1 MAERTFRSPG
11 FFDNEVDLSQRQQ
24 TPVGTPAGI
33 VGTAEKGP
41 AFVPVTVGSFAD
53 FKTKFGNMDP
63 NKFGPYAV
71 DEFLRNRNA
80 VTYIRVL
87 GCGAISGSSD
97 IETERVEGTRVGA
110 GFRMISTAAGAGV
123 RGGQTNTTQFIVANH
138 YVSASETVGMPIFT
152 DNDSFDETGVPTGLN
167 GAQILRAMIL
177 PAAGARVMVMDFDQ
191 NYTEANTAD
200 DLANMGPSLTA
211 GQLANCFKLVIS
223 SSAGTAFANDDNAA
237 GIKIYTASLD
247 PDNTNYISKVLNTNP
262 EDFSAY
268 KHVLYASFDVDAQL
282 ASVRTDASSN
292 PVAIVSGSAVTNPFV
307 YTYRRAYGMFNA
319 AFKTPTTP
327 NIISQPYGLKEY
339 DLFRVESLS
348 DGAYS
353 NNDIKVSI
361 KNVRASTDPNSE
373 FGTFTVQIRKFS
385 DTDLNPEVLEEYP
398 FLTLDK
404 SAPNYVASVIGDKR
418 AFFNFNA
425 EQDEEKRLVVTGK
438 YPNKSALVRII
449 ESSDL
454 ANNRIPKDALPFGFR
469 GPALLKSTYSNQDY
483 GTMDASRRLLTG
495 LLGVAN
501 GASLSGSIIPPVP
514 YRFKVTRGNLTGSSP
529 TYIGA
534 PGSQTI
540 TDGRFYWGVKFER
553 NTSALNANP
562 TEAPNKCISAF
573 AKFLGI
579 AEQKVLVSGSAL
591 DTFNNNK
598 FTLARVAL
606 NATVWSTVNGATTS
620 DLMKEA
626 SYIRNGVVNP
636 SAVGTDLALYTVND
650 NVASTN
656 RITMASAAASGSLT
670 FNRFANFNKFSMF
683 MYGGFD
689 GLNILDKNAARMN
702 DKSTSTA
709 AGGGAATAF
718 TSPGLSYNAAG
729 IGRKNSA
736 IIAYKT
742 AADILTDPFASNI
755 NILAIPGIRD
765 SLVTNHAAD
774 DVKEYS
780 MAFYVMDIPTYDDSG
795 NRLFGDTTTKP
806 SVRMTREQFETRA
819 IDNNYVGVY
828 FPDVIIEDPVGRHI
842 NSPSSIAALG
852 ALGYND
858 KVGYPWFAPAG
869 FNRGALDF
877 VRNVDV
883 RLTKG
888 DRDDLYDA
896 RINPIATFPRQ
907 GFVIFG
913 QKTLQFAKSALDR
926 VNVRRLMLELKR
938 LIVNVAE
945 GILFE
950 PNTPATRAKFI
961 AQSVP
966 LLALIQAQAGVES
979 FKVVMDSTNNS
990 AADIEQNRLNG
1001 KIIVVPTRAVEFI
1014 VIDFIITNSG
1024 VSFE

>member
-24 TPVGTPAGI
+24 SPVGTPAGI

-97 IETERVEGTRVGA
+97 IETERTEGTRVGA
-110 GFRMISTAAGAGV
+110 GFRMIPAQTITGRSGT
-123 RGGQTNTTQFIVANH
+123 TNTAQFIVANH
-138 YVSASETVGMPIFT
+138 YISASEIIGMPMFT
-152 DNDSFDETGVPTGLN
+152 DNDSFDETAVPAGLN

-177 PAAGARVMVMDFDQ
+177 PAAGARVMVMDYNQ
-191 NYTEANTAD
+191 SYTVANTAD
-200 DLANMGPSLTA
+200 DLANMGPSVTA

-223 SSAGTAFANDDNAA
+223 SSAGSSFANDDGAA

-292 PVAIVSGSAVTNPFV
+292 AVAILSGSDNTNTS
-307 YTYRRAYGMFNA
+307 TYKYRKAYGLFNA

-353 NNDIKVSI
+353 NSDLKVSV

-373 FGTFTVQIRKFS
+373 FGTFTLQVRKFS

-398 FLTLDK
+398 FLSLDR

-438 YPNKSALVRII
+438 YPNKSALVRIV

-454 ANNRIPKDALPFGFR
+454 ANDRIPKDALPFGAR
-469 GPALLKSTYSNQDY
+469 GPALLKSTISNNDSVAPTNKKLLS
-483 GTMDASRRLLTG
+483 GMVGVGAGHNLTG
-495 LLGVAN
+495 
-501 GASLSGSIIPPVP
+501 SILPPVP
-514 YRFKVTRGNLTGSSP
+514 YRFKVTRGNLDDSTP
-529 TYIGA
+529 TYIGE

-573 AKFLGI
+573 TKFLGL
-579 AEQKVLVSGSAL
+579 AQQQTLVSGSGL

-606 NATVWSTVNGATTS
+606 NATVWSTVNGTTTS

-626 SYIRNGVVNP
+626 TYIRNGVVNP

-650 NVASTN
+650 SVASAD
-656 RITMASAAASGSLT
+656 RLTMASAAASGSLT
-670 FNRFANFNKFSMF
+670 FNRFANFNKFSVF

-709 AGGGAATAF
+709 AGGGAGTAF
-718 TSPGLSYNAAG
+718 TSPGLSYSTAG

-736 IIAYKT
+736 VIAYRT

-765 SLVTNHAAD
+765 ALVTNHAAD

-780 MAFYVMDIPTYDDSG
+780 MAFYVMDIPSYDDSG
-795 NRLFGDTTTKP
+795 NRLFNDSTTRP
-806 SVRMTREQFETRA
+806 SVRVTREQFETRA

-979 FKVVMDSTNNS
+979 FKVIMDGTNNS